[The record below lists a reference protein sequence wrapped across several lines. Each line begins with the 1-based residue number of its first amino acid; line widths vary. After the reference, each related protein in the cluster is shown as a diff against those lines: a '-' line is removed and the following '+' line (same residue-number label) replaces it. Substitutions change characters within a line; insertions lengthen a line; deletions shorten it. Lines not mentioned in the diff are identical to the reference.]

1 MAPVPKPP
9 GSFIP
14 SVTDS
19 HSSTQIP
26 PTMLEGFEIGNL
38 RAPAFRSLYLVS
50 CGQKEEGDGVK
61 QA

>member
-1 MAPVPKPP
+1 
-9 GSFIP
+9 
-14 SVTDS
+14 
-19 HSSTQIP
+19 
-26 PTMLEGFEIGNL
+26 MLEGFEIGNL